1 MNYSSGRWSITPA
14 VKNLLIINVLV
25 FFAANVFEG
34 SLGIDFNKTF
44 GLHYYLADSFGVW
57 QFVTFMFL
65 HSGFS
70 HVFFNMFAV
79 YMFGRIIEQV
89 WGTQKFLIYYFV
101 TGIGSGIIQE
111 IALYF
116 DINPFIEAVDNLLSE
131 TTLENLQNFFYNEGA
146 AFSSESAVALKSFI
160 TEYNSLCNTDLESAT
175 SLARK
180 FLIEYQ
186 AMFIEAH
193 VTIGASGAVFG
204 VLLAFGMLFPN
215 MVIMLLFPPIPIKA
229 KYFVMA
235 YGLLELFQG
244 IANFSYDNV
253 AHWAHLGGMLFG
265 FFLIRHW
272 RQGGNQSYY

>member
-25 FFAANVFEG
+25 FLAANVFEN

-44 GLHYYLADSFGVW
+44 GLHYYLAENFGVW

-89 WGTQKFLIYYFV
+89 WGTQRFLIYYFV

-111 IALYF
+111 LALYF
-116 DINPFIEAVDNLLSE
+116 DINPFIVAVDNFLSDPS
-131 TTLENLQNFFYNEGA
+131 TANLQQFINNEGA
-146 AFSSESAVALKSFI
+146 AFSSASSVALSSFI
-160 TEYNSLCNTDLESAT
+160 NEYNSLCNTDLESAT
-175 SLARK
+175 ALARK
-180 FLIEYQ
+180 FIIEYQ

-215 MVIMLLFPPIPIKA
+215 MTIMLLIPPIPIKA
-229 KYFVMA
+229 KYFVLG
-235 YGLLELFQG
+235 YGLIELFQG
-244 IANFSYDNV
+244 VANFSYDNV

-272 RQGGNQSYY
+272 RKTGEMPY